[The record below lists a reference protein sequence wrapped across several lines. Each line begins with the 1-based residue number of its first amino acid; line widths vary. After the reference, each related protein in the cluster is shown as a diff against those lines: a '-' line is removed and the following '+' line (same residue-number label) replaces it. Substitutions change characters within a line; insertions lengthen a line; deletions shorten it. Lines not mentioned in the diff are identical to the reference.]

1 MARGGPHGR
10 ERLDRPRGPD
20 DLAARRAHNQRRMLV
35 AAAINAALIGAG
47 VVGGVLT
54 GSLALLS
61 DAGHVLSDLGAIGL
75 AALAGRLAA
84 RPGGPRRTF
93 GYQRTE
99 VIAALLNGLVLV
111 AIATLIVVAAVNR
124 LGDPPEVSGGGV
136 VALGLVAMAG
146 NGAATWVLAQGRRED
161 VNLEA
166 VLRHSA
172 ADALGALGVVV
183 AGTVILLT
191 GWDPIDPLV
200 GIAIAIL
207 IIASSL
213 RLVREPLDVLMEAAP
228 SGVDVEAI
236 GSSMCA
242 VDGVLAVHDLHV
254 WSVTAGFQ
262 SLAAHVVVARGED
275 RDRARREVEFVLQD
289 RYAIE
294 HTTLQ
299 MEEEADDALLQ
310 VQTRADPTDR
320 PPSARA

>member
-1 MARGGPHGR
+1 
-10 ERLDRPRGPD
+10 
-20 DLAARRAHNQRRMLV
+20 MLV

-47 VVGGVLT
+47 VAGGILT

-75 AALAGRLAA
+75 AVLASRLAA
-84 RPGGPRRTF
+84 RPGGPRQTF

-111 AIATLIVVAAVNR
+111 AIATLIVVTAVNR
-124 LGDPPEVSGGGV
+124 LGDPPDVSGAGV

-166 VLRHSA
+166 VLRHTA
-172 ADALGALGVVV
+172 ADALGALGVVIS
-183 AGTVILLT
+183 GTVILAT
-191 GWDPIDPLV
+191 GWDPIDPLLA
-200 GIAIAIL
+200 IAIALL
-207 IIASSL
+207 IFASSL
-213 RLVREPLDVLMEAAP
+213 RIVREPLEVLMEAAP
-228 SGVDVEAI
+228 PGVDVEAI
-236 GSSMCA
+236 ARSVCA
-242 VDGVLAVHDLHV
+242 VDGVRAVHDLHV
-254 WSVTAGFQ
+254 WSVTAGFEAL
-262 SLAAHVVVARGED
+262 SAHVVVGRGED

-289 RYAIE
+289 RYGFD

-299 MEEEADDALLQ
+299 MEEEADEALLQ
-310 VQTRADPTDR
+310 IRTRADSTDG